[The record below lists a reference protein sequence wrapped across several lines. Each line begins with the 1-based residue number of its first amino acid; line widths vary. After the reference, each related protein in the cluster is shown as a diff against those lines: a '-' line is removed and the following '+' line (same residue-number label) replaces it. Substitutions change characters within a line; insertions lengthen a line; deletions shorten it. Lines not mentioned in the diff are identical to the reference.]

1 MPPESGINNALTIN
15 TLKSHLL
22 VLKKQVVPLKGS
34 IVGLKGTSPSFKTN
48 DAFCYMLIL
57 KG

>member
-22 VLKKQVVPLKGS
+22 VLKKQVVPLKG
-34 IVGLKGTSPSFKTN
+34 KHRWFKRN
-48 DAFCYMLIL
+48 VPFL
-57 KG
+57 